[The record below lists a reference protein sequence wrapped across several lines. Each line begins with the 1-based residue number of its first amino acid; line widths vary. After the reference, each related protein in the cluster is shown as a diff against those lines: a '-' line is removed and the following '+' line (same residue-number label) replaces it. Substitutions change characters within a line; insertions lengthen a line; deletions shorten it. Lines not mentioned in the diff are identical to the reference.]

1 MYEVQKLKYIITLTD
16 SAILMEFNTTTCNFR
31 HLKYWM

>member
-16 SAILMEFNTTTCNFR
+16 SGILMEFNTTVCNLR
-31 HLKYWM
+31 NLKY